1 MNNPRKS
8 VIIANGDFVFND
20 RIRKQIE
27 SADRI
32 VCADGG
38 ANNLVDID
46 ITPDLILGDS
56 DSILSDT
63 LRHFKDVEVIKES
76 DENGTDIM
84 KVINYELSRGVDEL
98 VLLGATGG
106 RIDHT
111 LANLS
116 LLTRYTDLIKINII
130 DNNSEILFI
139 KDSISFESQIGRKL
153 SLMVIGGNSSLT
165 TKGLKWELNEES
177 LLFSPFGISN
187 EVAFSPVTIEVE
199 GNGVFLFKL
208 FEMSDGTPL
217 IE

>member
-8 VIIANGDFVFND
+8 VVIANGDFVFND

-27 SADRI
+27 SAVRI

-46 ITPDLILGDS
+46 ITPDLILGDL

-63 LRHFKDVEVIKES
+63 LRHFKDVEIIK
-76 DENGTDIM
+76 DTDKNSTDTM
-84 KVINYELSRGVDEL
+84 KVINYELSKGVDEL

-116 LLTRYTDLIKINII
+116 LLTRYEDVIKINII

-153 SLMVIGGNSSLT
+153 SLMALGGNSSLT
-165 TKGLKWELNEES
+165 TKGLKWELNEDS
-177 LLFSPFGISN
+177 LLFSPFGVNN
-187 EVAFSPVTIEVE
+187 EVAFSPVTIAVE

>member
-1 MNNPRKS
+1 MNNPLKS

-46 ITPDLILGDS
+46 ITPDLILGDL
-56 DSILSDT
+56 DSILPDT

-76 DENGTDIM
+76 DENGTDTM
-84 KVINYELSRGVDEL
+84 KLINYELSQGVDEL
-98 VLLGATGG
+98 NLLGVTGG

-116 LLTRYTDLIKINII
+116 LLTRYADLVKLSII
-130 DNNSEILFI
+130 DSFSDILFI
-139 KDSISFESQIGRKL
+139 KDSISFESLIGRKL
-153 SLMVIGGNSSLT
+153 SLMALGGNSSVT
-165 TKGLKWELNEES
+165 TKGLKWELDDES

-208 FEMSDGTPL
+208 FEMSDGTHI

>member
-1 MNNPRKS
+1 MQ
-8 VIIANGDFVFND
+8 VIY
-20 RIRKQIE
+20 
-27 SADRI
+27 
-32 VCADGG
+32 
-38 ANNLVDID
+38 
-46 ITPDLILGDS
+46 
-56 DSILSDT
+56 
-63 LRHFKDVEVIKES
+63 
-76 DENGTDIM
+76 
-84 KVINYELSRGVDEL
+84 YELSRGVDEL
-98 VLLGATGG
+98 VLLSSTRR
-106 RIDHT
+106 RIHHT

-187 EVAFSPVTIEVE
+187 EVAFSPVTVEVE

>member
-8 VIIANGDFVFND
+8 VIIANGDFVYTD
-20 RIRKQIE
+20 RIKKQIE

-38 ANNLVDID
+38 ANYLVTID
-46 ITPDLILGDS
+46 ITPDLILGDL
-56 DSILSDT
+56 DSILPHT
-63 LRHFKDVEVIKES
+63 LRHFKDVEIIKES

-116 LLTRYTDLIKINII
+116 LLTRYEDVIKINII

>member
-1 MNNPRKS
+1 MSGTRKS
-8 VIIANGDFVFND
+8 VIIANGDFVYTD
-20 RIRKQIE
+20 RIKKQIE

-46 ITPDLILGDS
+46 ITPDLILGDL
-56 DSILSDT
+56 DSILPDT
-63 LRHFKDVEVIKES
+63 LKRFKGVEVIK
-76 DENGTDIM
+76 DTDQFSTDTM
-84 KVINYELSRGVDEL
+84 KVINYELSQGVDEL
-98 VLLGATGG
+98 ILLGATGG

-116 LLTRYTDLIKINII
+116 LLTRYADLVKLSII
-130 DNNSEILFI
+130 DSFSDILFI
-139 KDSISFESQIGRKL
+139 KDSISFESLIGRKL
-153 SLMVIGGNSSLT
+153 SLMALGGNSSLT
-165 TKGLKWELNEES
+165 TKGLKWELNEDS
-177 LLFSPFGISN
+177 LLFSPFGVSN
-187 EVAFSPVTIEVE
+187 EVAFSPVTIAVE

>member
-1 MNNPRKS
+1 LSSTRKS
-8 VIIANGDFVFND
+8 VIIANGDFVYTD

-38 ANNLVDID
+38 ANYLVDID
-46 ITPDLILGDS
+46 ITPDLILGDL
-56 DSILSDT
+56 DSILPDT
-63 LRHFKDVEVIKES
+63 LKRFKGVEVIKDS
-76 DENGTDIM
+76 DQFSTDTM
-84 KVINYELSRGVDEL
+84 KVINYELSQGADEL
-98 VLLGATGG
+98 ILLGATGG

-116 LLTRYTDLIKINII
+116 LLTRYADVIKINII

-153 SLMVIGGNSSLT
+153 SLMPLGGNSSLT
-165 TKGLKWELNEES
+165 TKGLKWELNDES
-177 LLFSPFGISN
+177 LQFSPFGISN

-208 FEMSDGTPL
+208 FEMSDGTPI